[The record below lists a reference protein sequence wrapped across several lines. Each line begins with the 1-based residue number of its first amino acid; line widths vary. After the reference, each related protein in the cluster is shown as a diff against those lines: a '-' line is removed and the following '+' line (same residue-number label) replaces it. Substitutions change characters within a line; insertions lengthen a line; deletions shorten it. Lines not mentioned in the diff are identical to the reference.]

1 MKFREH
7 QGDAKVDLQMA
18 SMIDI
23 VFQLLIFFILT
34 LKIIPTEGDFDIN
47 MPMAQKAATV
57 VMIDDP
63 ILQVR
68 LEANQDGSLK
78 QLYFGEL
85 ALGNSAPDAFER
97 LNGKV
102 YNLVSAQPSV
112 TEEIEVEII
121 SDYTLNYRH
130 VVKAMSACRGRVT
143 PDGKRVTYLE
153 NIKFA
158 PIKRPSEA

>member
-1 MKFREH
+1 MKFRKH

-34 LKIIPTEGDFDIN
+34 LKIIPPEGDFNIN
-47 MPMAQKAATV
+47 MPTVQKALTG

-63 ILQVR
+63 ILRIR

-85 ALGNSAPDAFER
+85 ALGNSAPEAFDQ
-97 LNGKV
+97 LSAKV
-102 YNLVSAQPSV
+102 GNLVSVQPLV
-112 TEEIEVEII
+112 AEELEVEII
-121 SDYTLNYRH
+121 SDYILNYRH
-130 VVKAMSACRGRVT
+130 VVAAMSACRGRVT

-158 PIKRPSEA
+158 PIKRPSEV